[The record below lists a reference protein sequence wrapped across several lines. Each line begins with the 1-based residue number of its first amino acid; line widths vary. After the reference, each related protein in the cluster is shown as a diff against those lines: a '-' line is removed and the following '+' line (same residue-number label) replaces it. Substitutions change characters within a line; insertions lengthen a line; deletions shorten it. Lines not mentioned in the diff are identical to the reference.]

1 VLWEKGSTRS
11 EICLSQWR
19 TQARRGELPGCSLSQ
34 IQISKET
41 PILQTRFYQ
50 SKLAIELV

>member
-1 VLWEKGSTRS
+1 MNEIGVLWNGRMVLLWENGSTRS

-19 TQARRGELPGCSLSQ
+19 TQARRGELLGCSPSQ

-41 PILQTRFYQ
+41 AVL
-50 SKLAIELV
+50 